1 MVFMPNITY
10 KSCCYL
16 FILWSEKFL
25 QRPSFF
31 IFPANLCQTT
41 CFQPSL
47 YTNLATSTCIFVQV
61 WLSSKI
67 FGIWNSRNLSA
78 IFFNSASKGQVAMET
93 VIFTCR
99 YFKLSRNTTG
109 LGQSDCRN
117 FHDTHENSNKS
128 LEVLNCSQWRT
139 SSQWKFLHVYNY
151 YRKSYDFSC
160 KL

>member
-1 MVFMPNITY
+1 MFGINTTSSKY
-10 KSCCYL
+10 HQWY
-16 FILWSEKFL
+16 
-25 QRPSFF
+25 
-31 IFPANLCQTT
+31 LCQISRTNHAVTCLYYDQRNFCNAQVFLFSRQIYVKPLT

-117 FHDTHENSNKS
+117 F
-128 LEVLNCSQWRT
+128 
-139 SSQWKFLHVYNY
+139 
-151 YRKSYDFSC
+151 YDHNIT
-160 KL
+160 